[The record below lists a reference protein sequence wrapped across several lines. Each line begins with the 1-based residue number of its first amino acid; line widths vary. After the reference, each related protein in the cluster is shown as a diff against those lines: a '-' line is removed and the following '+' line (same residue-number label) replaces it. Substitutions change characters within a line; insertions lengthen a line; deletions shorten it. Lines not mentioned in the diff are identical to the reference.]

1 MACDVVLLLHTVL
14 TQLATAVNDEE
25 AMMSMQQIMQVGVPP
40 VGRRRS
46 GNGNRYERESSYG
59 CIRGKQV
66 VRKGEKG
73 ENASHEAAKYADR
86 HRNGT
91 VGIDEMYRKS
101 IA

>member
-46 GNGNRYERESSYG
+46 GMATGMNESLLT
-59 CIRGKQV
+59 V
-66 VRKGEKG
+66 
-73 ENASHEAAKYADR
+73 ASEESR
-86 HRNGT
+86 L
-91 VGIDEMYRKS
+91 
-101 IA
+101 